1 MSIYRE
7 IISKDL
13 DIDHISDRE
22 LASILDDMGRG
33 IIYEHLLFGRDFTYK
48 NFIEILQLY
57 LGVLDKLD

>member
-33 IIYEHLLFGRDFTYK
+33 IIYEYLLFGRDFTYK

-57 LGVLDKLD
+57 LGVLDKTD